1 MTIFKKYF
9 LYLMIVF
16 LPLPVIASEEL
27 PDIKYDKF
35 TLPNGLR
42 VIVHEDRKIPVV
54 AVNVWYHVGSKDE
67 LPGKTGF
74 AHLFEHL
81 MFNGTENYNNEY
93 FGPFQQV
100 GATNMNGTTNNDRT
114 NYFENV
120 PTPALDLALWMESDR
135 MGHLLGVVNQEK
147 LDEQRGVVQN
157 EKRQGENQPY
167 GRVFIQASKATFP
180 VGHPYSW
187 TTIGSMEDLNAA
199 TLEDVQLWFKT
210 YYGPNNAVLSLAGD
224 INVDE
229 AKKIV
234 TKYFGDIPPGPS
246 PIKKKKW
253 IAKRSGEKREIMYDR
268 VPNARIYKVWNTPE
282 IGSPEHAHF
291 ELLASL
297 LTGGKNSA
305 LYQELVYKRQLATS
319 VSAFYYDREIAGQF
333 WIAVDL
339 ANGRSLDDLED
350 AMDKALSDFIKK
362 GPSAKR
368 LKNTKTSIRASSIKG
383 LQRVGGFGGKSDLLA
398 YSEVYSGNPGA
409 YLEFINGIMEITNK
423 EIKETANTWLTD
435 GAYVLTVIPE
445 ENRSYDSESTADRSK
460 LPFPTEFPE
469 LDLPEIQRAKLSNG
483 LEVVLAERHDV
494 PMINLS
500 FQIKSGHAT
509 DPLGQPGLA
518 NFTMSMLT
526 EGSKS
531 FNALELS
538 DQLEELGTDL
548 YTSTGLDS
556 SSINISSLKSSFEES
571 IEIMFEV
578 ITEPTFDQEEI
589 DRKKIRWL
597 AAIDQSLSTPNGM
610 VSNLI
615 PEILYGEDHPYAKPF
630 SGNGTRESIQWMSR
644 DDLINYKNRF
654 IAPSNGTLILVGDTT
669 LDEILPIL
677 EAQFGSWPENRMLKG
692 AQLVYTINKEPD
704 SRRVFLIDKPGAVQS
719 LIVAGQLMPGMRT
732 SDEIDIDL
740 MNRVIG
746 GSFTS
751 RLNMNL
757 REDKSWSY
765 GVRTRLSQYKGPR
778 PMLVSAPVQTDKTVD
793 SIQEIIREYDEYL
806 SSNPAKNE
814 ELEAIVNDLSL
825 GLIGDFETFGSLMS
839 GLSGIV
845 SFDREDDFLDNLPT
859 KYRSMTIDNIN
870 AAAERYIDPSIWT
883 WVIVGDLSKIEQG
896 IRELDLGEIEILKL
910 D

>member
-1 MTIFKKYF
+1 MINLNKTITAF
-9 LYLMIVF
+9 LVF
-16 LPLPVIASEEL
+16 LISLPIIANEDL
-27 PDIKYDKF
+27 PEIKYEKF

-67 LPGKTGF
+67 RPGKTGF

-100 GATNMNGTTNNDRT
+100 GATDMNGTTNSDRT

-135 MGHLLGVVNQEK
+135 MGHLLGVVNEEK
-147 LDEQRGVVQN
+147 LNEQRGVVQN

-167 GRVFIQASKATFP
+167 GRVFLQASKSTFP

-187 TTIGSMEDLNAA
+187 TTIGSLEDLNAA
-199 TLEDVQLWFKT
+199 TLEDVQTWFKT

-224 INVDE
+224 INADE
-229 AKKIV
+229 AKAIV

-268 VPNARIYKVWNTPE
+268 VPNTRIYKVWNTPE
-282 IGSPEHAHF
+282 IGSPEHSHF
-291 ELLASL
+291 ELMASL
-297 LTGGKNSA
+297 LTGGKNSS
-305 LYQELVYKRQLATS
+305 LYQELVYKRRLATS
-319 VSAFYYDREIAGQF
+319 VSAFYYDRELAGQF
-333 WIAVDL
+333 WIAIDL
-339 ANGRSLDDLED
+339 AKGQSLAELEAALDDT
-350 AMDKALSDFIKK
+350 LSEFIKR
-362 GPSAKR
+362 GPNAKR
-368 LKNTKTSIRASSIKG
+368 LKNTKTSIRASWIKG
-383 LQRVGGFGGKSDLLA
+383 LQRIGGFGGKSDLLA
-398 YSEVYSGNPGA
+398 YAEVYSGDPGG
-409 YLEFINGIMEITNK
+409 YLKFINDMMDITNK
-423 EIKETANTWLTD
+423 DLKNTASTWLTD
-435 GAYVLTVIPE
+435 GVYVLTVVPE
-445 ENRSYDSESTADRSK
+445 ENRTFSTESVVDRTQ
-460 LPFPTEFPE
+460 LPFPTDFPV
-469 LDLPEIQRAKLSNG
+469 LDLPKIQRAKLSNG
-483 LEVVLAERHDV
+483 LDVVLAERHDV

-509 DPLGQPGLA
+509 DPKEQPGLA
-518 NFTMSMLT
+518 SFAMSMLT
-526 EGSKS
+526 EGTGSY
-531 FNALELS
+531 NALELS
-538 DQLEELGTDL
+538 DRLEELGTDL
-548 YTSTGLDS
+548 YTNTGLDVS
-556 SSINISSLKSSFEES
+556 SVNISSLKSNFVDSLK
-571 IEIMFEV
+571 IMHEV
-578 ITEPTFDQEEI
+578 ITDPTFDQTEI
-589 DRKKIRWL
+589 ERKKLRWL

-615 PEILYGEDHPYAKPF
+615 PEILYGENHPYAKPM

-644 DDLINYKNRF
+644 EDLMSYKERF
-654 IAPSNGTLILVGDTT
+654 IAPSNASLIVVGDTT
-669 LDEILPIL
+669 LDEVVPML
-677 EAQFGSWPENRMLKG
+677 ESQFGKLAENKMLKG
-692 AQLVYTINKEPD
+692 VQLDYEVVNQPA
-704 SRRVFLIDKPGAVQS
+704 SRRVYLVDKPGAVQS
-719 LIVAGQLMPGMRT
+719 LIVAGQLMPAIGS

-778 PMLVSAPVQTDKTVD
+778 PMLVYAPVQTDKTIP

-806 SSNPAKNE
+806 SSNPAKDE
-814 ELEAIVNDLSL
+814 ELEAIVKDLSL
-825 GLIGDFETFGSLMS
+825 GLIGDYETFGALMS

-845 SFDREDDFLDNLPT
+845 SQGRNDNYIDTLPT
-859 KYRSMTIDNIN
+859 KYRSMTIEDIN
-870 AAAERYIDPSIWT
+870 SAAKEYLDPSIWT
-883 WVIVGDLSKIEQG
+883 WVIVGDLSKIEDG
-896 IRELDLGEIEILKL
+896 IEDLNLGKIEVITLD
-910 D
+910 

>member
-1 MTIFKKYF
+1 MINLNKTITSF
-9 LYLMIVF
+9 LIF
-16 LPLPVIASEEL
+16 LISFSTLANEGLPE
-27 PDIKYDKF
+27 IKYEKF

-67 LPGKTGF
+67 RPGKTGF
-74 AHLFEHL
+74 AHLFVHL

-93 FGPFQQV
+93 FSPFQQV
-100 GATNMNGTTNNDRT
+100 GATDMNGTTNNDRT

-135 MGHLLGVVNQEK
+135 MGHLLGVVNEEK

-167 GRVFIQASKATFP
+167 GRVFLQASKSTFP

-187 TTIGSMEDLNAA
+187 TTIGSLEDLNAA
-199 TLEDVQLWFKT
+199 TLEDVQNWFKT

-224 INVDE
+224 INTDE
-229 AKKIV
+229 AKEIV

-268 VPNARIYKVWNTPE
+268 VPNTRIYKVWNTPE
-282 IGSPEHAHF
+282 IGSPEQTHF
-291 ELLASL
+291 ELMASL
-297 LTGGKNSA
+297 LTGGKNSS
-305 LYQELVYKRQLATS
+305 LYQELVYKRRLATS
-319 VSAFYYDREIAGQF
+319 VSAFYYDRELAGQF

-339 ANGRSLDDLED
+339 ANGQSLAELEAALDDT
-350 AMDKALSDFIKK
+350 LSEFIKR
-362 GPSAKR
+362 GPNAKR
-368 LKNTKTSIRASSIKG
+368 LKNTKTSIRASWIKG
-383 LQRVGGFGGKSDLLA
+383 LQRIGGFGGKSDLLA
-398 YSEVYSGNPGA
+398 YSEVYSGDPGA
-409 YLEFINGIMEITNK
+409 YLKFINDMMEITNK
-423 EIKETANTWLTD
+423 DIKTTASAWLTD
-435 GAYVLTVIPE
+435 GAYVLTVVPE
-445 ENRSYDSESTADRSK
+445 ENRTFSSESVVDRTQ
-460 LPFPTEFPE
+460 LPFPTDFPV
-469 LDLPEIQRAKLSNG
+469 LDLPKIQRAQLSNG
-483 LEVVLAERHDV
+483 LDVVLAERHDV

-509 DPLGQPGLA
+509 DPKEQPGLA
-518 NFTMSMLT
+518 SFTMSMLT
-526 EGSKS
+526 EGTGSYD
-531 FNALELS
+531 ALELS
-538 DQLEELGTDL
+538 DRLEELGTDL
-548 YTSTGLDS
+548 YTNTGLDVS
-556 SSINISSLKSSFEES
+556 SVNISSLKSNFVDSLK
-571 IEIMFEV
+571 IMYEV
-578 ITEPTFDQEEI
+578 ITEPTFDQTEI
-589 DRKKIRWL
+589 ERKKSRWL

-615 PEILYGEDHPYAKPF
+615 PKILYGENHPYAKPF

-644 DDLINYKNRF
+644 EDLMNYKQRF
-654 IAPSNGTLILVGDTT
+654 IAPSNASLIVVGNTT
-669 LDEILPIL
+669 LDEVVPML
-677 EAQFGSWPENRMLKG
+677 ESQFGKLAENKMLKG
-692 AQLVYTINKEPD
+692 VQLDYEVVNQSDI
-704 SRRVFLIDKPGAVQS
+704 RRVYLVDKPGAVQS
-719 LIVAGQLMPGMRT
+719 LIVAGQLMPAIGS

-765 GVRTRLSQYKGPR
+765 GVRARLSQYKGPR
-778 PMLVSAPVQTDKTVD
+778 PMLVYAPVQTDKTIP

-806 SSNPAKNE
+806 SSNPAKDE
-814 ELEAIVNDLSL
+814 ELEAIVKDLSL
-825 GLIGDFETFGSLMS
+825 GLIGDYETFGALMS

-845 SFDREDDFLDNLPT
+845 SQGRDDNYIDTLPT
-859 KYRSMTIDNIN
+859 KYRSMTIDDIN
-870 AAAERYIDPSIWT
+870 SAAKRYLDPSVWT
-883 WVIVGDLSKIEQG
+883 WVIIGDLSKIEEG
-896 IRELDLGEIEILKL
+896 IEELNLGKIEVITL

>member
-9 LYLMIVF
+9 LYFVIVF
-16 LPLPVIASEEL
+16 SPLSVIASEQL

-538 DQLEELGTDL
+538 YQLEELGTDL

-732 SDEIDIDL
+732 PDEIDIDL

-845 SFDREDDFLDNLPT
+845 SFDREDDFLDNLPA
-859 KYRSMTIDNIN
+859 KYRSMTIDDIN
-870 AAAERYIDPSIWT
+870 TAAERYIDPSIWT

>member
-1 MTIFKKYF
+1 MINLNKTITSF
-9 LYLMIVF
+9 LIF
-16 LPLPVIASEEL
+16 LISFSTLANEDLPE
-27 PDIKYDKF
+27 IKYEKF

-67 LPGKTGF
+67 RPGKTGF

-100 GATNMNGTTNNDRT
+100 GATDMNGTTNNDRT

-135 MGHLLGVVNQEK
+135 MGHLLGVVTEEK

-167 GRVFIQASKATFP
+167 GRVFLQASKSTFP

-187 TTIGSMEDLNAA
+187 TTIGSLEDLNAA
-199 TLEDVQLWFKT
+199 TLEDVQTWFKT

-224 INVDE
+224 INADE

-268 VPNARIYKVWNTPE
+268 VPNTRIYKVWNTPE
-282 IGSPEHAHF
+282 IGSPEHTHF
-291 ELLASL
+291 ELMASL
-297 LTGGKNSA
+297 LTGGKNSS
-305 LYQELVYKRQLATS
+305 LYQELVYKRRLATS
-319 VSAFYYDREIAGQF
+319 VSAFYYDRELAGQF

-339 ANGRSLDDLED
+339 ANGQSLEELEAALDDT
-350 AMDKALSDFIKK
+350 LSDFIKR
-362 GPSAKR
+362 GPNAKR

-383 LQRVGGFGGKSDLLA
+383 LQRIGGFGGKSDLLA
-398 YSEVYSGNPGA
+398 YSEVYTGDPGA
-409 YLEFINGIMEITNK
+409 YLKFINDMMDITNK
-423 EIKETANTWLTD
+423 DIKTTASAWLTD
-435 GAYVLTVIPE
+435 GAYVLTVVPE
-445 ENRSYDSESTADRSK
+445 ENRTFSTESLVDRTQ
-460 LPFPTEFPE
+460 LPFPTDFPV
-469 LDLPEIQRAKLSNG
+469 LDLPKIQRAKLSNG
-483 LEVVLAERHDV
+483 LDVVLAERHDV
-494 PMINLS
+494 PMVNLS

-509 DPLGQPGLA
+509 DPKEQPGLA
-518 NFTMSMLT
+518 SFAMSMLT
-526 EGSKS
+526 EGTGSYD
-531 FNALELS
+531 ALELS
-538 DQLEELGTDL
+538 DRLEELGTDL
-548 YTSTGLDS
+548 YTNTGLDVS
-556 SSINISSLKSSFEES
+556 SVNISSLKSNFVDSLK
-571 IEIMFEV
+571 IMHEV
-578 ITEPTFDQEEI
+578 ITDPTFDQTEI
-589 DRKKIRWL
+589 ERKKVRWL

-615 PEILYGEDHPYAKPF
+615 PEILYGDNHPYAKPF

-644 DDLINYKNRF
+644 EDLMNYKQRF
-654 IAPSNGTLILVGDTT
+654 IAPSNASLIVVGDTT
-669 LDEILPIL
+669 LDEVVPML
-677 EAQFGSWPENRMLKG
+677 ESQFGKLAENKMLKG
-692 AQLVYTINKEPD
+692 VRLNYKVVNQSDI
-704 SRRVFLIDKPGAVQS
+704 RRVYLVDKPGAVQS
-719 LIVAGQLMPGMRT
+719 LIVAGQLMPAIGS

-778 PMLVSAPVQTDKTVD
+778 PMLVYAPVQTDKTIP
-793 SIQEIIREYDEYL
+793 SIQEIIREYEEYL
-806 SSNPAKNE
+806 SSNPAKDE
-814 ELEAIVNDLSL
+814 ELEAIVKDLSL
-825 GLIGDFETFGSLMS
+825 GLIGDYETFGALMS

-845 SFDREDDFLDNLPT
+845 SQGRDDNYIDNLPT
-859 KYRSMTIDNIN
+859 KYRSMTIEDIN
-870 AAAERYIDPSIWT
+870 SAAKKYLDPSVWT
-883 WVIVGDLSKIEQG
+883 WVIVGDLSKIKEG
-896 IRELDLGEIEILKL
+896 IEELNLGKIEVITL

>member
-350 AMDKALSDFIKK
+350 AMDTALSDFIKK

-445 ENRSYDSESTADRSK
+445 ENRSYNSESTADRSK

-531 FNALELS
+531 FDALELS

-669 LDEILPIL
+669 LDEILPTL

-845 SFDREDDFLDNLPT
+845 SFDREDDFLDNLPA
-859 KYRSMTIDNIN
+859 KYRSMTIDDIN
-870 AAAERYIDPSIWT
+870 TAAERYIDPSIWT

>member
-9 LYLMIVF
+9 LYFVIVF
-16 LPLPVIASEEL
+16 SPLSVIASEQL

-732 SDEIDIDL
+732 PDEIDIDL

-845 SFDREDDFLDNLPT
+845 SFDREDDFLDNLPA
-859 KYRSMTIDNIN
+859 KYRSMTIDDIN
-870 AAAERYIDPSIWT
+870 TAAERYIDPSIWT

>member
-234 TKYFGDIPPGPS
+234 TKYFGDIPTGPS

-350 AMDKALSDFIKK
+350 AMDTALSDFIKK

-445 ENRSYDSESTADRSK
+445 ENRSYNSESTADRSK

-531 FNALELS
+531 FDALELS

-654 IAPSNGTLILVGDTT
+654 IAPSNGTLILVGDTN
-669 LDEILPIL
+669 LDEILPTL
-677 EAQFGSWPENRMLKG
+677 EAQFGSWLENRMLKG
-692 AQLVYTINKEPD
+692 AELDYTINKEPD

-845 SFDREDDFLDNLPT
+845 SFDREDDFLDNLPK
-859 KYRSMTIDNIN
+859 KYRSMTIDDIN

>member
-9 LYLMIVF
+9 LYLLIVF
-16 LPLPVIASEEL
+16 LPLPVIASEQL

-291 ELLASL
+291 ELLSSL

-350 AMDKALSDFIKK
+350 AMDTALSDFIKK

-435 GAYVLTVIPE
+435 GAYVLTVIPV

-732 SDEIDIDL
+732 PDEIDIDL

-845 SFDREDDFLDNLPT
+845 SFDREDDFLDNLPA
-859 KYRSMTIDNIN
+859 KYRSMTIDDIN
-870 AAAERYIDPSIWT
+870 TAAERYIDPSIWT

>member
-1 MTIFKKYF
+1 MTMFKKYF

-333 WIAVDL
+333 WIAADL

-350 AMDKALSDFIKK
+350 AMDSALSEFIKR

-383 LQRVGGFGGKSDLLA
+383 LQRVGGFGGKSDLRA
-398 YSEVYSGNPGA
+398 YSEVYTGNPGA
-409 YLEFINGIMEITNK
+409 YLEFINGIMKITSK
-423 EIKETANTWLTD
+423 EVKETANAWLTD
-435 GAYVLTVIPE
+435 GVYVLTVVPE
-445 ENRSYDSESTADRSK
+445 QNRTYDSESSADRSK

-469 LDLPEIQRAKLSNG
+469 LDLPQIQRAKLSNG
-483 LEVVLAERHDV
+483 LEVVLAERQDV

-509 DPLGQPGLA
+509 DPKEQPGLA

-526 EGSKS
+526 EGTKS
-531 FNALELS
+531 FDALELS
-538 DQLEELGTDL
+538 DRLEELGTDL

-578 ITEPTFDQEEI
+578 ITEPTFDQQEI

-692 AQLVYTINKEPD
+692 VQLDYTINKETD

-859 KYRSMTIDNIN
+859 KYRSMTIDDIN

-896 IRELDLGEIEILKL
+896 IRELDLGKIEILKL

>member
-1 MTIFKKYF
+1 MINLNKTITAF
-9 LYLMIVF
+9 LVF
-16 LPLPVIASEEL
+16 FISLPIIANEDLPE
-27 PDIKYDKF
+27 IKYEKF

-67 LPGKTGF
+67 RPGKTGF

-100 GATNMNGTTNNDRT
+100 GATDMNGTTNSDRT

-135 MGHLLGVVNQEK
+135 MGHLLGVVNEEK
-147 LDEQRGVVQN
+147 LNEQRGVVQN

-167 GRVFIQASKATFP
+167 GRVFLQASKSTFP

-187 TTIGSMEDLNAA
+187 TTIGSLEDLNAA
-199 TLEDVQLWFKT
+199 TLEDVQTWFKT

-224 INVDE
+224 INADE
-229 AKKIV
+229 AKAIV

-268 VPNARIYKVWNTPE
+268 VPNTRIYKVWNTPE
-282 IGSPEHAHF
+282 IGSPEHSHF
-291 ELLASL
+291 ELMASL
-297 LTGGKNSA
+297 LTGGKNSS
-305 LYQELVYKRQLATS
+305 LYQELVYKRRLATS
-319 VSAFYYDREIAGQF
+319 VSAFYYDRELAGQF
-333 WIAVDL
+333 WIAIDL
-339 ANGRSLDDLED
+339 AKGQSLAELEAALDDT
-350 AMDKALSDFIKK
+350 LSEFIKR
-362 GPSAKR
+362 GPNAKR
-368 LKNTKTSIRASSIKG
+368 LKNTKTSIRASWIKG
-383 LQRVGGFGGKSDLLA
+383 LQRIGGFGGKSDLLA
-398 YSEVYSGNPGA
+398 YAEVYSGDPGG
-409 YLEFINGIMEITNK
+409 YLKFINDMMDITNK
-423 EIKETANTWLTD
+423 DLKNTASTWLTD
-435 GAYVLTVIPE
+435 GVYVLTVVPE
-445 ENRSYDSESTADRSK
+445 ENRTFSTESVVDRTQ
-460 LPFPTEFPE
+460 LPFPTDFPV
-469 LDLPEIQRAKLSNG
+469 LDLPKIQRAKLSNG
-483 LEVVLAERHDV
+483 LDVVLAERHDV

-509 DPLGQPGLA
+509 DPKEQPGLA
-518 NFTMSMLT
+518 SFAMSMLT
-526 EGSKS
+526 EGTGSY
-531 FNALELS
+531 NALELS
-538 DQLEELGTDL
+538 DRLEELGTDL
-548 YTSTGLDS
+548 YTNTGLDVS
-556 SSINISSLKSSFEES
+556 SVNISSLKSNFVDSLK
-571 IEIMFEV
+571 IMHEV
-578 ITEPTFDQEEI
+578 ITDPTFDQTEI
-589 DRKKIRWL
+589 ERKKLRWL

-615 PEILYGEDHPYAKPF
+615 PEILYGENHPYAKPM

-644 DDLINYKNRF
+644 EDLMSYKERF
-654 IAPSNGTLILVGDTT
+654 IALSNASLIVVGDTT
-669 LDEILPIL
+669 LDEVVPML
-677 EAQFGSWPENRMLKG
+677 ESQFGKLAENKMLKG
-692 AQLVYTINKEPD
+692 VQLDYEVVNQPA
-704 SRRVFLIDKPGAVQS
+704 SRRVYLVDKPGAVQS
-719 LIVAGQLMPGMRT
+719 LIVAGQLMPAIGS

-778 PMLVSAPVQTDKTVD
+778 PMLVYAPVQTDKTIP

-806 SSNPAKNE
+806 SSNPAKDE
-814 ELEAIVNDLSL
+814 ELEAIVKDLSL
-825 GLIGDFETFGSLMS
+825 GLIGDYETFGALMS

-845 SFDREDDFLDNLPT
+845 SQGRNDNYIDTLPT
-859 KYRSMTIDNIN
+859 KYRSMTIEDIN
-870 AAAERYIDPSIWT
+870 SAAKEYLDPSIWT
-883 WVIVGDLSKIEQG
+883 WVIVGDLSKIEDG
-896 IRELDLGEIEILKL
+896 IEDLNLGKIEVITLD
-910 D
+910 

>member
-9 LYLMIVF
+9 LYFIIIF
-16 LPLPVIASEEL
+16 SPLSVIASEEL

-157 EKRQGENQPY
+157 EKRQGENQPF

-282 IGSPEHAHF
+282 IGSPEHARF

-297 LTGGKNSA
+297 LTDGKNSA

-333 WIAVDL
+333 WIAADL

-350 AMDKALSDFIKK
+350 AMDNALSEFIKK

-398 YSEVYSGNPGA
+398 YSEVYTGNPGA
-409 YLEFINGIMEITNK
+409 YLEFINGIMEITSR
-423 EIKETANTWLTD
+423 EVKETANAWLTD
-435 GAYVLTVIPE
+435 GAYVLTVVPE
-445 ENRSYDSESTADRSK
+445 QNRTYDSESSADRSK

-469 LDLPEIQRAKLSNG
+469 LDLPQIQRAKLSNG

-509 DPLGQPGLA
+509 DPKEQPGLA

-526 EGSKS
+526 EGTKS
-531 FNALELS
+531 FDALELS
-538 DQLEELGTDL
+538 DRLEELGTDL

-578 ITEPTFDQEEI
+578 ITEPTFDQQEI

-644 DDLINYKNRF
+644 DDLVNYKNRF

-692 AQLVYTINKEPD
+692 VQLDYTINKETD

-825 GLIGDFETFGSLMS
+825 GLIGDFETFGSLLS

-859 KYRSMTIDNIN
+859 KYRSMTIDDIN

>member
-9 LYLMIVF
+9 LYFVIVF
-16 LPLPVIASEEL
+16 SPLSVIASEQL

-319 VSAFYYDREIAGQF
+319 VSAFYYDRAIAGQF

-350 AMDKALSDFIKK
+350 AMDRALSDFIKK

-435 GAYVLTVIPE
+435 GAYVLTVIPQ

-732 SDEIDIDL
+732 PDEIDIDL

-845 SFDREDDFLDNLPT
+845 SFDREDDFLDNLPA
-859 KYRSMTIDNIN
+859 KYRSMTIDDIN
-870 AAAERYIDPSIWT
+870 TAAERYIDPSIWT

>member
-1 MTIFKKYF
+1 MINLNKTITSF
-9 LYLMIVF
+9 LIF
-16 LPLPVIASEEL
+16 LISFSTLANEGLPE
-27 PDIKYDKF
+27 IKYEKF

-54 AVNVWYHVGSKDE
+54 AVNIWYHVGSKDE
-67 LPGKTGF
+67 RPGKTGF

-93 FGPFQQV
+93 FSPFQQV
-100 GATNMNGTTNNDRT
+100 GATDMNGTTNNDRT

-135 MGHLLGVVNQEK
+135 MGHLLGVVNEEK

-167 GRVFIQASKATFP
+167 GRVFLQASKSTFP

-187 TTIGSMEDLNAA
+187 TTIGSLEDLNAA
-199 TLEDVQLWFKT
+199 TLEDVQNWFKT

-224 INVDE
+224 INTDE
-229 AKKIV
+229 AKEIV

-268 VPNARIYKVWNTPE
+268 VPNTRIYKVWNTPE
-282 IGSPEHAHF
+282 IGTPEQTHF
-291 ELLASL
+291 ELMASL
-297 LTGGKNSA
+297 LTGGKNSS
-305 LYQELVYKRQLATS
+305 LYQELVYKRRLATS
-319 VSAFYYDREIAGQF
+319 VSAFYYDRELAGQF

-339 ANGRSLDDLED
+339 ANGQSLAELEAALDDT
-350 AMDKALSDFIKK
+350 LSEFIKR
-362 GPSAKR
+362 GPNAKR
-368 LKNTKTSIRASSIKG
+368 LKNTKTSIRASWIKG
-383 LQRVGGFGGKSDLLA
+383 LQRIGGFGGKSDLLA
-398 YSEVYSGNPGA
+398 YSEVYSGDPGA
-409 YLEFINGIMEITNK
+409 YLKFINDMMEITNK
-423 EIKETANTWLTD
+423 DIKTTASAWLTD
-435 GAYVLTVIPE
+435 GAYVLTVVPE
-445 ENRSYDSESTADRSK
+445 ENRTFSSESVVDRTQ
-460 LPFPTEFPE
+460 LPFPTDFPV
-469 LDLPEIQRAKLSNG
+469 LDLPKIQRAQLSNG
-483 LEVVLAERHDV
+483 LDVVLAERHDV

-509 DPLGQPGLA
+509 DPKEQPGLA
-518 NFTMSMLT
+518 SFTMSMLT
-526 EGSKS
+526 EGTGSYD
-531 FNALELS
+531 ALELS
-538 DQLEELGTDL
+538 DRLEELGTDL
-548 YTSTGLDS
+548 YTNTGLDVS
-556 SSINISSLKSSFEES
+556 SVNISSLKSNFVDSLK
-571 IEIMFEV
+571 IMYEV
-578 ITEPTFDQEEI
+578 ITEPTFDQTEI
-589 DRKKIRWL
+589 ERKKSRWL

-615 PEILYGEDHPYAKPF
+615 PKILYGENHPYAKPF

-644 DDLINYKNRF
+644 EDLMNYKQRF
-654 IAPSNGTLILVGDTT
+654 IAPSNASLIVVGNTT
-669 LDEILPIL
+669 LDEVVPML
-677 EAQFGSWPENRMLKG
+677 ESQFGKLAENKMLKG
-692 AQLVYTINKEPD
+692 VQLDYEVVNQPD
-704 SRRVFLIDKPGAVQS
+704 IRRVYLVDKPGAVQS
-719 LIVAGQLMPGMRT
+719 LIVAGQLMPAIGS

-765 GVRTRLSQYKGPR
+765 GVRARLSQYKGPR
-778 PMLVSAPVQTDKTVD
+778 PMLVYAPVQTDKTIP

-806 SSNPAKNE
+806 SSNPAKDE
-814 ELEAIVNDLSL
+814 ELEAIVKDLSL
-825 GLIGDFETFGSLMS
+825 GLIGDYETFGALMS

-845 SFDREDDFLDNLPT
+845 SQGRDDNYIDTLPT
-859 KYRSMTIDNIN
+859 KYRSMTIDDIN
-870 AAAERYIDPSIWT
+870 SAAKRYLDPSVWT
-883 WVIVGDLSKIEQG
+883 WVIIGDLSKIEEG
-896 IRELDLGEIEILKL
+896 IEELNLGKIEVITL

>member
-1 MTIFKKYF
+1 MINLNKTITSF
-9 LYLMIVF
+9 LIF
-16 LPLPVIASEEL
+16 LISFSTLANEGLPE
-27 PDIKYDKF
+27 IKYEKF

-54 AVNVWYHVGSKDE
+54 AVNIWYHVGSKDE
-67 LPGKTGF
+67 RPGKTGF

-93 FGPFQQV
+93 FSPFQQV
-100 GATNMNGTTNNDRT
+100 GATDMNGTTNNDRT

-135 MGHLLGVVNQEK
+135 MGHLLGVVNEEK

-167 GRVFIQASKATFP
+167 GRVFLQASKSTFP

-187 TTIGSMEDLNAA
+187 TTIGSLEDLNAA
-199 TLEDVQLWFKT
+199 TLEDVQNWFKT

-224 INVDE
+224 INTDE
-229 AKKIV
+229 AKEIV

-268 VPNARIYKVWNTPE
+268 VPNTRIYKVWNTPE
-282 IGSPEHAHF
+282 IGTPEQTHF
-291 ELLASL
+291 ELMASL
-297 LTGGKNSA
+297 LTGGKNSS
-305 LYQELVYKRQLATS
+305 LYQELVYKRRLATS
-319 VSAFYYDREIAGQF
+319 VSAFYYDRELAGQF

-339 ANGRSLDDLED
+339 ANGQSLAELEAALDDT
-350 AMDKALSDFIKK
+350 LSEFIKR
-362 GPSAKR
+362 GPNAKR
-368 LKNTKTSIRASSIKG
+368 LKNTKTSIRASWIKG
-383 LQRVGGFGGKSDLLA
+383 LQRIGGFGGKSDLLA
-398 YSEVYSGNPGA
+398 YSEVYSGDPGA
-409 YLEFINGIMEITNK
+409 YLKFINDMMEITNK
-423 EIKETANTWLTD
+423 DIKTTASAWLTD
-435 GAYVLTVIPE
+435 GAYVLTVVPE
-445 ENRSYDSESTADRSK
+445 ENRTFSSESVVDRTQ
-460 LPFPTEFPE
+460 LPFPTDFPV
-469 LDLPEIQRAKLSNG
+469 LDLPKIQRAQLSNG
-483 LEVVLAERHDV
+483 LDVVLAERHDV

-509 DPLGQPGLA
+509 DPKEQPGLA
-518 NFTMSMLT
+518 SFTMSMLT
-526 EGSKS
+526 EGTGSYD
-531 FNALELS
+531 ALELS
-538 DQLEELGTDL
+538 DRLEELGTDL
-548 YTSTGLDS
+548 YTNTGLDVS
-556 SSINISSLKSSFEES
+556 SVNISSLKSNFVDSLK
-571 IEIMFEV
+571 IMYEV
-578 ITEPTFDQEEI
+578 ITEPTFDQTEI
-589 DRKKIRWL
+589 ERKKSRWL

-615 PEILYGEDHPYAKPF
+615 PKILYGENHPYAKPF

-644 DDLINYKNRF
+644 EDLMNYKQRF
-654 IAPSNGTLILVGDTT
+654 IAPSNASLIVVGNTT
-669 LDEILPIL
+669 LDEVVPML
-677 EAQFGSWPENRMLKG
+677 ESQFGKLAENKMLKG
-692 AQLVYTINKEPD
+692 VQLDYEVVNQPD
-704 SRRVFLIDKPGAVQS
+704 IRRVYLVDKPGAVQS
-719 LIVAGQLMPGMRT
+719 LIVAGQLMPAIGS

-765 GVRTRLSQYKGPR
+765 GVRARLSQYKGPR
-778 PMLVSAPVQTDKTVD
+778 PMLVYAPVQTDKTIP

-806 SSNPAKNE
+806 SSNPAKDE
-814 ELEAIVNDLSL
+814 ELEAIVKDLSL
-825 GLIGDFETFGSLMS
+825 GLIGDYETFGALMS

-845 SFDREDDFLDNLPT
+845 SQGRDDNYIDTLPT
-859 KYRSMTIDNIN
+859 KYRSMTIDDIN
-870 AAAERYIDPSIWT
+870 SAAKRYLDPSIWT
-883 WVIVGDLSKIEQG
+883 WVIIGDLSKIEEG
-896 IRELDLGEIEILKL
+896 IEELNLGKIEVITL

>member
-1 MTIFKKYF
+1 MINLNKTITSF
-9 LYLMIVF
+9 LIF
-16 LPLPVIASEEL
+16 LISFSTLANEGLPE
-27 PDIKYDKF
+27 IKYEKF

-67 LPGKTGF
+67 RPGKTGF

-93 FGPFQQV
+93 FSPFQQV
-100 GATNMNGTTNNDRT
+100 GATDMNGTTNNDRT

-135 MGHLLGVVNQEK
+135 MGHLLGVINEEK

-167 GRVFIQASKATFP
+167 GRVFLQASKSTFP

-187 TTIGSMEDLNAA
+187 TTIGSLEDLNAA
-199 TLEDVQLWFKT
+199 TLEDVQNWFKT

-224 INVDE
+224 INTDE
-229 AKKIV
+229 AKEIV

-268 VPNARIYKVWNTPE
+268 VPNTRIYKVWNTPE
-282 IGSPEHAHF
+282 IGSPEQTHF
-291 ELLASL
+291 ELMASL
-297 LTGGKNSA
+297 LTGGKNSS
-305 LYQELVYKRQLATS
+305 LYQELVYKRRLATS
-319 VSAFYYDREIAGQF
+319 VSAFYYDRELAGQF

-339 ANGRSLDDLED
+339 ANGQSLAELEAALDDT
-350 AMDKALSDFIKK
+350 LSEFIKR
-362 GPSAKR
+362 GPNAKR
-368 LKNTKTSIRASSIKG
+368 LKNTKTSIRASWIKG
-383 LQRVGGFGGKSDLLA
+383 LQRIGGFGGKSDLLA
-398 YSEVYSGNPGA
+398 YSEVYSGDPGA
-409 YLEFINGIMEITNK
+409 YLKFINDMMEITNK
-423 EIKETANTWLTD
+423 DIKTTASAWLTD
-435 GAYVLTVIPE
+435 GAYVLTVVPE
-445 ENRSYDSESTADRSK
+445 ENRTFSSESVVDRTQ
-460 LPFPTEFPE
+460 LPFPTDFPV
-469 LDLPEIQRAKLSNG
+469 LDLPKIQRAQLSNG
-483 LEVVLAERHDV
+483 LDVVLAERHDV

-509 DPLGQPGLA
+509 DPKEQPGLA
-518 NFTMSMLT
+518 SFTMSMLT
-526 EGSKS
+526 EGTGSYD
-531 FNALELS
+531 ALELS
-538 DQLEELGTDL
+538 DRLEELGTDL
-548 YTSTGLDS
+548 YTNTGLDVS
-556 SSINISSLKSSFEES
+556 SVNISSLKSNFVDSLK
-571 IEIMFEV
+571 IMYEV
-578 ITEPTFDQEEI
+578 ITEPTFDQTEI
-589 DRKKIRWL
+589 ERKKSRWL

-615 PEILYGEDHPYAKPF
+615 PKILYGENHPYAKPF

-644 DDLINYKNRF
+644 EDLMNYKQRF
-654 IAPSNGTLILVGDTT
+654 IAPSNASLIVVGNTT
-669 LDEILPIL
+669 LDEVVPML
-677 EAQFGSWPENRMLKG
+677 ESQFGKLAENKMLKG
-692 AQLVYTINKEPD
+692 VQLNYKVVNQSDI
-704 SRRVFLIDKPGAVQS
+704 RRVYLVDKPGAVQS
-719 LIVAGQLMPGMRT
+719 LIVAGQLMPAIGS

-765 GVRTRLSQYKGPR
+765 GVRARLSQYKGPR
-778 PMLVSAPVQTDKTVD
+778 PMLVYAPVQTDKTIP

-806 SSNPAKNE
+806 SSNPAKDE
-814 ELEAIVNDLSL
+814 ELEAIVKDLSL
-825 GLIGDFETFGSLMS
+825 GLIGDYETFGALMS

-845 SFDREDDFLDNLPT
+845 SQGRDDNYIDTLPT
-859 KYRSMTIDNIN
+859 KYRSMTIDDIN
-870 AAAERYIDPSIWT
+870 SAAKRYLDPSVWT
-883 WVIVGDLSKIEQG
+883 WVIIGDLSKIEEG
-896 IRELDLGEIEILKL
+896 IEELNLGKIEVITL

>member
-9 LYLMIVF
+9 LYFVIVF
-16 LPLPVIASEEL
+16 SPLSVIASEQL

-229 AKKIV
+229 AKNIV

-719 LIVAGQLMPGMRT
+719 LIVAGQLMPAMRT
-732 SDEIDIDL
+732 PDEIDIDL

-845 SFDREDDFLDNLPT
+845 SFDREDDFLDNLPA
-859 KYRSMTIDNIN
+859 KYRSMTIDDIN
-870 AAAERYIDPSIWT
+870 TAAERYIDPSIWT

>member
-350 AMDKALSDFIKK
+350 AMDRALIDFIKK

-531 FNALELS
+531 FDALELS

-732 SDEIDIDL
+732 PDEIDIDL

>member
-9 LYLMIVF
+9 LYFVIVF
-16 LPLPVIASEEL
+16 SPLSVIASEQL

-445 ENRSYDSESTADRSK
+445 ENRSYNSESTADRSK

-644 DDLINYKNRF
+644 DDLIDYKNRF

-732 SDEIDIDL
+732 PDEIDIDL

-845 SFDREDDFLDNLPT
+845 SFDREDDFLDNLPA
-859 KYRSMTIDNIN
+859 KYRSMTIDDIN
-870 AAAERYIDPSIWT
+870 TAAERYIDPSIWT

>member
-1 MTIFKKYF
+1 MINLNKTIISF
-9 LYLMIVF
+9 LIVLISF
-16 LPLPVIASEEL
+16 STLANEDLPE
-27 PDIKYDKF
+27 IKYEKF

-67 LPGKTGF
+67 RPGKTGF

-93 FGPFQQV
+93 FSPFQQV
-100 GATNMNGTTNNDRT
+100 GATDMNGTTNNDRT

-135 MGHLLGVVNQEK
+135 MGHLLGVVNEEK
-147 LDEQRGVVQN
+147 LSEQRGVVQN

-167 GRVFIQASKATFP
+167 GRVFLQASKSTFP

-187 TTIGSMEDLNAA
+187 TTIGSLEDLSAA
-199 TLEDVQLWFKT
+199 TLEDVQNWFKT

-224 INVDE
+224 INADE
-229 AKKIV
+229 AKEIV

-253 IAKRSGEKREIMYDR
+253 IAKRSGEKREIMFDR
-268 VPNARIYKVWNTPE
+268 VPNTRIYKVWNTPE
-282 IGSPEHAHF
+282 IGSPEHSHF
-291 ELLASL
+291 ELMASL
-297 LTGGKNSA
+297 LTGGKNSS
-305 LYQELVYKRQLATS
+305 LYQELVYKRRLATS
-319 VSAFYYDREIAGQF
+319 VSAFYYDRELAGQF

-339 ANGRSLDDLED
+339 ANGQSLAELEAALDDT
-350 AMDKALSDFIKK
+350 LSEFIKR
-362 GPSAKR
+362 GPNAKR
-368 LKNTKTSIRASSIKG
+368 LKNTKTSIRASWIKG
-383 LQRVGGFGGKSDLLA
+383 LQRIGGFGGKSDLLA
-398 YSEVYSGNPGA
+398 YSEVYSGDPGA
-409 YLEFINGIMEITNK
+409 YLKFINDMMEITNK
-423 EIKETANTWLTD
+423 DIKTTASTWLTD
-435 GAYVLTVIPE
+435 GAYVLTVVPE
-445 ENRSYDSESTADRSK
+445 ETRTFSTESVVDRTQ
-460 LPFPTEFPE
+460 LPFPTDFPV
-469 LDLPEIQRAKLSNG
+469 LDLPKIQRAKLSNG
-483 LEVVLAERHDV
+483 LDVVFAERHDV

-509 DPLGQPGLA
+509 DPKEQPGLA
-518 NFTMSMLT
+518 SFTMSMLT
-526 EGSKS
+526 EGTGSYD
-531 FNALELS
+531 ALELS
-538 DQLEELGTDL
+538 NRLEELGTDL
-548 YTSTGLDS
+548 YTNTGLDVS
-556 SSINISSLKSSFEES
+556 SVNISSLKSNFVDSLK
-571 IEIMFEV
+571 IMHEV
-578 ITEPTFDQEEI
+578 ITDSTFDQTEI
-589 DRKKIRWL
+589 ERKKSRWL

-615 PEILYGEDHPYAKPF
+615 PEILYGENHPYAKPF

-644 DDLINYKNRF
+644 EDLINYKQRF
-654 IAPSNGTLILVGDTT
+654 IAPSNASLIVVGDTT
-669 LDEILPIL
+669 LDEVVPML
-677 EAQFGSWPENRMLKG
+677 ESQFGKLTENKMLKG
-692 AQLVYTINKEPD
+692 AQLDYKVTNQPETRKVY
-704 SRRVFLIDKPGAVQS
+704 LIDKPGAVQS
-719 LIVAGQLMPGMRT
+719 LIVAGQLMPAIGS

-778 PMLVSAPVQTDKTVD
+778 PMLVYAPVQTDKTIP

-806 SSNPAKNE
+806 SSNPAKDE
-814 ELEAIVNDLSL
+814 ELEAIVKDLSL
-825 GLIGDFETFGSLMS
+825 GLIGDYETFGALMS

-845 SFDREDDFLDNLPT
+845 SQGRDDNYIDTLPT
-859 KYRSMTIDNIN
+859 KYRSITIEDIN
-870 AAAERYIDPSIWT
+870 SAAIRYLDPSIWT
-883 WVIVGDLSKIEQG
+883 WVIVGDLSKIEEG
-896 IRELDLGEIEILKL
+896 IEELNLGKIEVITL

>member
-350 AMDKALSDFIKK
+350 AMDTALNDFIKK

-445 ENRSYDSESTADRSK
+445 ENRSYNSESTADRSK

-509 DPLGQPGLA
+509 DPIGQPGLA

-531 FNALELS
+531 FDALELS

-654 IAPSNGTLILVGDTT
+654 IAPSNGTLILVGDTN

-677 EAQFGSWPENRMLKG
+677 EAKFGSWPENRMLKG
-692 AQLVYTINKEPD
+692 AQLDYTINKEPD

-859 KYRSMTIDNIN
+859 KYRSMTIDDIN
-870 AAAERYIDPSIWT
+870 AAAQRYIDPSIWT

>member
-1 MTIFKKYF
+1 MINLNKTITSF
-9 LYLMIVF
+9 LIF
-16 LPLPVIASEEL
+16 LISFSTLANEGLPE
-27 PDIKYDKF
+27 IKYEKF

-54 AVNVWYHVGSKDE
+54 AVNIWYHVGSKDE
-67 LPGKTGF
+67 RPGKTGF

-93 FGPFQQV
+93 FSPFQQV
-100 GATNMNGTTNNDRT
+100 GATDMNGTTNNDRT

-135 MGHLLGVVNQEK
+135 MGHLLGVVNEEK

-167 GRVFIQASKATFP
+167 GRVFLQASKSTFP

-187 TTIGSMEDLNAA
+187 TTIGSLEDLNAA
-199 TLEDVQLWFKT
+199 TLEDVQNWFKT

-224 INVDE
+224 INTDE
-229 AKKIV
+229 AKEIV

-268 VPNARIYKVWNTPE
+268 VPNTRIYKVWNTPE
-282 IGSPEHAHF
+282 IGTPEQTHF
-291 ELLASL
+291 ELMASL
-297 LTGGKNSA
+297 LTGGKNSS
-305 LYQELVYKRQLATS
+305 LYQELVYKRRLATS
-319 VSAFYYDREIAGQF
+319 VSAFYYDRELAGQF

-339 ANGRSLDDLED
+339 ANGQSLAELEAALDDT
-350 AMDKALSDFIKK
+350 LSEFIKR
-362 GPSAKR
+362 GPNAKR
-368 LKNTKTSIRASSIKG
+368 LKNTKTSIRASWIKG
-383 LQRVGGFGGKSDLLA
+383 LQRIGGFGGKSDLLA
-398 YSEVYSGNPGA
+398 YSEVYSGDPGA
-409 YLEFINGIMEITNK
+409 YLKFINDMMEITNK
-423 EIKETANTWLTD
+423 DIKTTASAWLTD
-435 GAYVLTVIPE
+435 GAYVLTVVPE
-445 ENRSYDSESTADRSK
+445 ENRTFSSESVVDRTQ
-460 LPFPTEFPE
+460 LPFPTDFPV
-469 LDLPEIQRAKLSNG
+469 LDLPKIQRAQLSNG
-483 LEVVLAERHDV
+483 LDVVLAERHDV

-509 DPLGQPGLA
+509 DPKEQPGLA
-518 NFTMSMLT
+518 SFTMSMLT
-526 EGSKS
+526 EGTGSYD
-531 FNALELS
+531 ALELS
-538 DQLEELGTDL
+538 DRLEELGTDL
-548 YTSTGLDS
+548 YTNTGLDVS
-556 SSINISSLKSSFEES
+556 SVNISSLKSNFVDSLK
-571 IEIMFEV
+571 IMYEV
-578 ITEPTFDQEEI
+578 ITEPTFDQTEI
-589 DRKKIRWL
+589 ERKKSRWL

-615 PEILYGEDHPYAKPF
+615 PKILYGENHPYAKPF

-644 DDLINYKNRF
+644 EDLMNYKQRF
-654 IAPSNGTLILVGDTT
+654 IAPSNASLIVVGNTT
-669 LDEILPIL
+669 LDEVVPML
-677 EAQFGSWPENRMLKG
+677 ESQFGKLAENKMLKG
-692 AQLVYTINKEPD
+692 VQLNYKVVNQSDI
-704 SRRVFLIDKPGAVQS
+704 RRVYLVDKPGAVQS
-719 LIVAGQLMPGMRT
+719 LIVAGQLMPAIGS

-765 GVRTRLSQYKGPR
+765 GVRARLSQYKGPR
-778 PMLVSAPVQTDKTVD
+778 PMLVYAPVQTDKTIP

-806 SSNPAKNE
+806 SSNPAKDE
-814 ELEAIVNDLSL
+814 ELEAIVKDLSL
-825 GLIGDFETFGSLMS
+825 GLIGDYETFGALMS

-845 SFDREDDFLDNLPT
+845 SQGRDDNYIDTLPT
-859 KYRSMTIDNIN
+859 KYRSMTIDDIN
-870 AAAERYIDPSIWT
+870 SAAKRYLDPSVWT
-883 WVIVGDLSKIEQG
+883 WVIIGDLSKIEEG
-896 IRELDLGEIEILKL
+896 IEELNLGKIEVITL

>member
-350 AMDKALSDFIKK
+350 AMDTALSDFIKK

-423 EIKETANTWLTD
+423 EIKETANIWLTD

-445 ENRSYDSESTADRSK
+445 ENRSYNSESTADRSK

-531 FNALELS
+531 FDALELS

-654 IAPSNGTLILVGDTT
+654 IAPSNGTLILVGDTN
-669 LDEILPIL
+669 LDEILPTL

-692 AQLVYTINKEPD
+692 AQLDYTINKEPD

-732 SDEIDIDL
+732 PDEIDIDL

-859 KYRSMTIDNIN
+859 KYRSMTIDDIN
-870 AAAERYIDPSIWT
+870 AAAQRYIDPSIWT

>member
-9 LYLMIVF
+9 LYFVIVF
-16 LPLPVIASEEL
+16 SPLSVIASEQL

-435 GAYVLTVIPE
+435 GAYVLTVIPQ

-732 SDEIDIDL
+732 PDEIDIDL

-845 SFDREDDFLDNLPT
+845 SFDREDDFLDNLPA
-859 KYRSMTIDNIN
+859 KYRSMTIDDIN
-870 AAAERYIDPSIWT
+870 TAAERYIDPSIWT